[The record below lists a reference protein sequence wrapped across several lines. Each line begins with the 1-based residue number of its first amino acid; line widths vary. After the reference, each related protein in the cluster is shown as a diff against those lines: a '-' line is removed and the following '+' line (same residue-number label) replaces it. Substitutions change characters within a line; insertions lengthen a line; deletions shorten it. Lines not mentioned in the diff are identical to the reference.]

1 MTAVATPAGT
11 NVGSR
16 SRFAAAL
23 LAAVL
28 VLGVL
33 VTAVPAGA
41 GQQAGAASTISAVVA
56 LADGRTVTAPGVRVV
71 AALPAVHAEIV
82 RGARAAIA
90 GLRHVAG
97 VLGISPDAP
106 VHLQGKAYDGQGV
119 YVNDVVATSGKGGGD
134 HGDKG
139 SGKAAAPGAGAT
151 VAVIDT
157 GVSDTPALNRASGRL
172 VDAVDTSGLGFDG
185 GTIAETGPF
194 TDGYGHGTYVASLV
208 AGGPVAGMD
217 QPLGVAPGATVDVVK
232 VADDKG
238 KTSIAAVVAG
248 LNWVATHSDTVDIA
262 NLSLSVDR
270 PTDAYGMDPL
280 NYAVRLTREA
290 GVTVVVAAGNTP
302 GTVSDPGFDPSSL
315 TVGAYDTT
323 AGNVADFSGSDATI
337 GKPELVA
344 PGVHLMGVVPPDS
357 QIARSN
363 SKVVRMAADGS
374 ALIPGTGTSGATAVV
389 SGVAA
394 VFVGSHPQVRQSPD
408 QVVGSLVAASGKDGL
423 VAVPKKVEQGSAPSY
438 DESYLAVASAWPD
451 DFWAGEEWSTRT
463 WSTRTWSTRT
473 WTTRTWSTR
482 TWSTRTWSTRTWST
496 RTWTTRTWTTRT
508 WTSDSWSISGWGAS

>member
-11 NVGSR
+11 NVRSR
-16 SRFAAAL
+16 SRFAAAML
-23 LAAVL
+23 TAAL

-33 VTAVPAGA
+33 AATGPAGA
-41 GQQAGAASTISAVVA
+41 GRQAGASSTISAVVA
-56 LADGRTVTAPGVRVV
+56 LVDGRTVTAPGVRVV

-90 GLRHVAG
+90 GLRNVAG
-97 VLGISPDAP
+97 VLGVSPNAP
-106 VHLQGKAYDGQGV
+106 VHLQSKGYDGQGV
-119 YVNDVVATSGKGGGD
+119 YVNDVVTTSGD
-134 HGDKG
+134 HGPKAG
-139 SGKAAAPGAGAT
+139 GKAAAPGNGAT

-185 GTIAETGPF
+185 GTIAESGQF

-208 AGGPVAGMD
+208 AGGPVAGLD
-217 QPLGVAPGATVDVVK
+217 KPLGVAPGATVDVVK
-232 VADDKG
+232 VADDSG
-238 KTSIAAVVAG
+238 QTSVAAVVAG

-323 AGNVADFSGSDATI
+323 TGAVADFSGSDATI

-363 SKVVRMAADGS
+363 KKVVQPAADGS

-389 SGVAA
+389 SGIAA
-394 VFVGSHPQVRQSPD
+394 VFVGSHPNVHSPD
-408 QVVGSLVAASGKDGL
+408 QVVGSLESATGTDGL
-423 VAVPKKVEQGSAPSY
+423 VVTVPAKVSAAPAPSY
-438 DESYLAVASAWPD
+438 DQDYLAVASAWPD
-451 DFWAGEEWSTRT
+451 DFWAGDEWSTRT